1 MTEFEKLQKK
11 IEELRLKMVE
21 VQEGKSFTD
30 PEVVAASQELDSA
43 LNEYHEMITRRA
55 DKND

>member
-55 DKND
+55 NKND